1 MDMQASYSKYNL
13 QFKQP
18 GGTSRGVLT
27 EKATWFLKII
37 DENGNTGIG
46 ECALFKGL
54 SYDDRPDYE
63 STLAWICQNINWG
76 RDQLLRKLTEFP
88 SIQIGVETAFLSLQA
103 NDQQQLFNTDFSNG
117 KQGIPINGLIWMGNP
132 DFMHQQIDEK
142 LEKGFSCLKLKIGA
156 IDFDKEI
163 QILSSIRKRYS
174 KNDLTIRVDA
184 NGAFPA
190 ADALYYLE
198 ELAKLDLHSIEQPV
212 KPEFNDDLTELCKK
226 TPLPIALDESLIGIT
241 DVTKKQTLLQTIQ
254 PQFIILKPSLIGGF
268 KGTDEWIKIAENLN
282 INGWITSALESNIG
296 LNAIAQYTST
306 KDIDKPQGLGTGSLF
321 TNNFESPLEIL
332 KEELWFNTN
341 KNWDINL

>member
-190 ADALYYLE
+190 ADAMYYLE

-332 KEELWFNTN
+332 REELWFNTN

>member
-132 DFMHQQIDEK
+132 GFMHQQIDEK

-190 ADALYYLE
+190 ADAMYYLE

-332 KEELWFNTN
+332 REELWFNTN

>member
-212 KPEFNDDLTELCKK
+212 KPEFIDDLTELCKK

>member
-63 STLAWICQNINWG
+63 STLAWVCQNINWG

-296 LNAIAQYTST
+296 LNAIAQYAST

-332 KEELWFNTN
+332 REELWFNTN

>member
-54 SYDDRPDYE
+54 SYDYRPDYE
-63 STLAWICQNINWG
+63 STLAWVCQNINWG

-132 DFMHQQIDEK
+132 GFMHQQIDEK

-190 ADALYYLE
+190 ADAMYYLE

-212 KPEFNDDLTELCKK
+212 KPEFIDDLTELCKK